1 MNLWVATHLPFS
13 EKNTSVEKLPM
24 LLLFSIKETQ
34 IFCATMH
41 SDTDIR
47 NREERFLWQYDCTS
61 K

>member
-1 MNLWVATHLPFS
+1 
-13 EKNTSVEKLPM
+13 M